1 MRNITLKDVI
11 DLEAIEATAF
21 DDSVE
26 NDVFYVVVKDG
37 EYWVYFNLVS
47 PNKIYLGAS
56 FTAYGAREIMES
68 FVWGCFYTTVR
79 ITKYD
84 LEEQK

>member
-1 MRNITLKDVI
+1 MENVSMEKVI
-11 DLEAIEATAF
+11 DEQAILATAVG
-21 DDSVE
+21 DSVE